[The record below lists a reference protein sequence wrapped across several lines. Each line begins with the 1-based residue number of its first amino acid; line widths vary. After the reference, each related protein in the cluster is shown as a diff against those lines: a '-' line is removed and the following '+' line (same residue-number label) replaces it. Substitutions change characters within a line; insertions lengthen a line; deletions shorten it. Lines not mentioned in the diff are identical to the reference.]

1 MDTKRLTKA
10 GKAWLARYEAGA
22 SERRKNRTRVLL
34 EGAWSKEQKVKEP
47 RRVIV
52 TLEVDTATSLTVLK
66 NRWLWQK
73 GWNACRE
80 KYQGPRDIAVQ
91 QVSVNVAQK
100 AKQPKAKS

>member
-1 MDTKRLTKA
+1 M
-10 GKAWLARYEAGA
+10 
-22 SERRKNRTRVLL
+22 
-34 EGAWSKEQKVKEP
+34 KEP

-73 GWNACRE
+73 GWNACRV

-100 AKQPKAKS
+100 VKQPKAKAKS